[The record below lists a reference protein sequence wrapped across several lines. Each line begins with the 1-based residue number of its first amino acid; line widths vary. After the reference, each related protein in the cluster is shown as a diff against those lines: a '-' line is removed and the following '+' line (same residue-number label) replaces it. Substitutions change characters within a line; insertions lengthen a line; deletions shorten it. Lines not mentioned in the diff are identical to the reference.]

1 MYVLKENETEKK
13 RSKILKPLKKSIEAR
28 LLKKGIKFSIE
39 HEKEEKKKKPMSAI
53 ESFKQSKKVKT
64 LKIEK
69 PEKKEEKKE
78 ETKME
83 RLKREKPEKKE
94 KALKKKKNVQPR
106 QTTSQRVQSTLRS
119 FIDELSAQ
127 GIQ

>member
-28 LLKKGIKFSIE
+28 LLKKGIKISIE
-39 HEKEEKKKKPMSAI
+39 HEKEEKKKKPI
-53 ESFKQSKKVKT
+53 KQSKKDKT

-69 PEKKEEKKE
+69 PEKKEKAQKV
-78 ETKME
+78 
-83 RLKREKPEKKE
+83 E